1 MTAPSPSQVRL
12 CAALLGLGAAFG
24 WCPPLG
30 AQPAP
35 RCRTYQLQFTDVATH
50 RLIPARV
57 YAPAGRGTDGLKIA
71 LLNHGYGIR
80 NKRYSFVARNL
91 AAHGYLVLSLQQS
104 LPSDAPLPTTGDPYT
119 VRRPYWE
126 RGVRSMLVV
135 LNDLPRRY
143 PTLDTLHTLLVGH
156 SYGGDMVA
164 LFAQEHPRRAQKVIS
179 LDNCRMPLPRQS
191 APQLLSLRSSD
202 QTADPGVVP
211 TPAEQA
217 AFHIRIVQ
225 LSATPH
231 GSMCDAATATQ
242 RQEMNRYITEFL
254 AE

>member
-1 MTAPSPSQVRL
+1 MAASSPIQARL

-24 WCPPLG
+24 LYRPLG
-30 AQPAP
+30 AQPTP
-35 RCRTYQLQFTDVATH
+35 RCRTYKLRFTDAASH

-57 YAPAGRGTDGLKIA
+57 YAPTGGEVDGLKIA

-80 NKRYSFVARNL
+80 NKKYSFVARNL
-91 AAHGYLVLSLQQS
+91 VAHGYLVVSLQQD
-104 LPSDAPLPTTGDPYT
+104 LPGDAPLPTTGNPYA

-135 LNDLPRRY
+135 LKSLPRLY
-143 PTLDTLHTLLVGH
+143 PKLDTLHTLLVGH

-164 LFAQEHPRRAQKVIS
+164 LFAQEHPKQAQKIVS
-179 LDNCRMPLPRQS
+179 LDNCRMPIPRQA

-225 LSATPH
+225 LPATSH
-231 GSMCDAATATQ
+231 GSMCDAATTAQ
-242 RQEMNRYITEFL
+242 QQEMNRYISTFL

>member
-1 MTAPSPSQVRL
+1 MAAPSPNQSRL
-12 CAALLGLGAAFG
+12 RAVLLGLGAAFG
-24 WCPPLG
+24 LQMPLG

-35 RCRTYQLQFTDVATH
+35 KCRTYKLQFTDAATH
-50 RLIPARV
+50 RPIPVRV
-57 YAPAGRGTDGLKIA
+57 YAPMGRGPEGLKIA

-80 NKRYSFVARNL
+80 NKRYAFVARNL
-91 AAHGYLVLSLQQS
+91 VAHGYLVLSLQQT
-104 LPSDAPLPTTGDPYT
+104 LASDALLPTTGDPYT

-126 RGVRSMLVV
+126 RGVHSMLVV
-135 LNDLPRRY
+135 LKDLPRRY
-143 PTLDTLHTLLVGH
+143 PALDTLHTLLVGH

-164 LFAQEHPRRAQKVIS
+164 LFAQEHPRRVQKVIS
-179 LDNCRMPLPRQS
+179 LDNCRMPLPRQA

-225 LSATPH
+225 LPATPH

-242 RQEMNRYITEFL
+242 QQEMNQYISAFL